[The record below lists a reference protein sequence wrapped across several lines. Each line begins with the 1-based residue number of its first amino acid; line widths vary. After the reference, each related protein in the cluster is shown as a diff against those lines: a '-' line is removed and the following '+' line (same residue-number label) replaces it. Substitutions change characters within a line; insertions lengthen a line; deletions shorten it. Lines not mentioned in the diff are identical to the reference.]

1 MNKIEIINSE
11 EELKSFPINQSIF
24 LKSINKIEDSFIK
37 TNIVLIRTLKEHG
50 LLNSSDLYNQNIGYI
65 KNEFDVVPMDISEEK
80 LEDYWKITCN
90 PVNPLT
96 PGASYI
102 LFIDKNLSE
111 EYAEIT
117 KVPEKSKGPS
127 TLLLKNIN
135 LVGAKEEVIYKFKVL
150 SEPLI
155 TSTNNIVKFQIYY
168 NNTPLKTVII
178 NAKSEN
184 KFITFNGIEVEVRDV
199 PYGLGEEFDLV
210 IKPPKTVLDRNYV
223 VEITT
228 AASSSVTPLENVKP
242 STAISNE
249 MVLNYYKDLNQKTED
264 KGINFNNPNWVDSEY
279 VIEYLGDS
287 DFILKLNRLSVEDLD
302 LNDLTVREFAAFN
315 RYDLTAINKY
325 NKNVTFNL
333 SFEVLDDKSIL
344 FSLEESK

>member
-24 LKSINKIEDSFIK
+24 LKSNNKIEDSFIK

-90 PVNPLT
+90 PINPLT

-111 EYAEIT
+111 EYAEII

-135 LVGAKEEVIYKFKVL
+135 LDNINKLRSDMFIEAENNMLKNLDKVIYYLEAPTGSGKTHAIIEYIKDKIILITLIPIKVL
-150 SEPLI
+150 KKE
-155 TSTNNIVKFQIYY
+155 K
-168 NNTPLKTVII
+168 
-178 NAKSEN
+178 
-184 KFITFNGIEVEVRDV
+184 R
-199 PYGLGEEFDLV
+199 
-210 IKPPKTVLDRNYV
+210 
-223 VEITT
+223 
-228 AASSSVTPLENVKP
+228 
-242 STAISNE
+242 
-249 MVLNYYKDLNQKTED
+249 
-264 KGINFNNPNWVDSEY
+264 
-279 VIEYLGDS
+279 
-287 DFILKLNRLSVEDLD
+287 
-302 LNDLTVREFAAFN
+302 
-315 RYDLTAINKY
+315 
-325 NKNVTFNL
+325 
-333 SFEVLDDKSIL
+333 
-344 FSLEESK
+344 

>member
-24 LKSINKIEDSFIK
+24 LKSNNKIEDSFIK

-90 PVNPLT
+90 PINPLT

-111 EYAEIT
+111 EYAEII

-135 LVGAKEEVIYKFKVL
+135 LVGTKEEVIYKFKVL

-155 TSTNNIVKFQIYY
+155 TSTNNIVKFQIYH

-178 NAKSEN
+178 NARSEN
-184 KFITFNGIEVEVRDV
+184 KFIIFNGIEIEVKDV

-210 IKPPKTVLDRNYV
+210 IKPSKTALDRSYV

-228 AASSSVTPLENVKP
+228 ATSSSVTPLENVKP
-242 STAISNE
+242 SSAISNE
-249 MVLNYYKDLNQKTED
+249 MVLDYYKDLNQKTED

-302 LNDLTVREFAAFN
+302 LNNLTVREFAAFN

>member
-50 LLNSSDLYNQNIGYI
+50 LLNNSDLYNQNIGYI
-65 KNEFDVVPMDISEEK
+65 KNEFDLVP
-80 LEDYWKITCN
+80 LEITQEQSGDYWKITCN
-90 PVNPLT
+90 PINPLT

-111 EYAEIT
+111 EYAEII

-135 LVGAKEEVIYKFKVL
+135 LVGVKEEVIYKFKVL

-155 TSTNNIVKFQIYY
+155 TPTSNIVKFQIYY

-178 NAKSEN
+178 NARSEN
-184 KFITFNGIEVEVRDV
+184 KFITFNGIEIEVRDV

-210 IKPPKTVLDRNYV
+210 IKPPKTVLDRSYV
-223 VEITT
+223 IEITT

-242 STAISNE
+242 SSAISNE
-249 MVLNYYKDLNQKTED
+249 MVLNYYKELNQKTED
-264 KGINFNNPNWVDSEY
+264 KSINFNNPNWVDSEY
-279 VIEYLGDS
+279 TVEYLGDS

-302 LNDLTVREFAAFN
+302 LNNLTIREFAAFN
-315 RYDLTAINKY
+315 RYDLTSINKY
-325 NKNVTFNL
+325 DKNKKFNL